1 MGIKG
6 FIGVVLLTGSGC
18 FAQADS
24 ITSAYIQKFPDKLSV
39 QLFTLKTSNQ
49 FTIDY
54 QDIGRTISV
63 EPNEKR
69 TLGVAVQY
77 DFISFSLG
85 FAPKFFTEN
94 KDNRDSKMTS
104 FGLNLFL
111 GKWMQHFDLY
121 YQKGISLK
129 EEGYEEVYL
138 AGLKTIKIGGSTSYV
153 FNDNYSFRA
162 LAFQNERQLKSTG
175 SFAPSLSYYYTEF
188 NGRKEPQLGGK
199 SYFVDVA
206 LAPAY
211 NYNWV
216 VAKNI
221 LIAGGLSVG
230 AGVTYTK
237 DGSVSDTDFL
247 TQAGL
252 TLSLGYNSE
261 TFYGGV
267 YAKGLVS
274 NHDADTA
281 VNMDDTIAYG
291 TVFFGY
297 RFDPP
302 RFLKEKT
309 EEIKEKIKI

>member
-1 MGIKG
+1 LGIKG
-6 FIGVVLLTGSGC
+6 FIGVILLTGSGC
-18 FAQADS
+18 FAQTDS
-24 ITSAYIQKFPDKLSV
+24 ITNAYIQKFPDKLSV
-39 QLFTLKTSNQ
+39 QLFTLNTSNQ
-49 FTIDY
+49 FTLDY
-54 QDIGRTISV
+54 EEIGTTINMV
-63 EPNEKR
+63 PNERR
-69 TLGVAVQY
+69 TLGVSVQY
-77 DFISFSLG
+77 DFISFNLG
-85 FAPKFFTEN
+85 FAPKFFAEN

-121 YQKGISLK
+121 YQKGISL
-129 EEGYEEVYL
+129 EVDDYESVYL
-138 AGLKTIKIGGSTSYV
+138 SGLKTIKFGGSTSYV
-153 FNDNYSFRA
+153 FNDNFSFRA

-188 NGRKEPQLGGK
+188 NGKKEPQLGGK
-199 SYFVDVA
+199 SYFLDVA
-206 LAPAY
+206 LSPAY

-230 AGVTYTK
+230 AGVTYTR
-237 DGSVSDTDFL
+237 DGSISDTDFL

-252 TLSLGYNSE
+252 TLSLGYNSD

-267 YAKGLVS
+267 YAKVLAS
-274 NHDADTA
+274 NHNADTA
-281 VNMDDTIAYG
+281 VNMNDTIAYG